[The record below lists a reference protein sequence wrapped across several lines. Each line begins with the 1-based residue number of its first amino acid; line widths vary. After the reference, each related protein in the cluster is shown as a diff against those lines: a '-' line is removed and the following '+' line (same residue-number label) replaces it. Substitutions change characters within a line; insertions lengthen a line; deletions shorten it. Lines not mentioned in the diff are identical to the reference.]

1 MPVKVDFECNLCGNT
16 EGHTIPFR
24 YRFKEGFLWA
34 VKCDRCSLISIW
46 PRPSSE
52 EITEMYSDDY
62 FTGADKETHHMETD
76 YLQIL
81 EAGDYQ
87 EGVKDMKNKHA
98 VGSSILEI
106 GCATGNFLYALQR
119 AGYKVK
125 GIELS
130 SFAVNYAM
138 KNFNLALINRPFDE
152 HLLNSEI
159 SENEFD
165 AVLMGDVLEHFT
177 NPTAAMKLVHRI
189 LKPGG
194 AAYIQVPG
202 TLNLL
207 SSKLALLAYRIL
219 GTQKTM
225 TIPPYHLTEFSAK
238 TIDAMC
244 LHAGFSNI
252 HIEQHIKHPSTIP
265 LRGKWYENVV
275 KKWLQYPNYY
285 LTKWFGIAGDRI
297 HITAYK

>member
-1 MPVKVDFECNLCGNT
+1 
-16 EGHTIPFR
+16 
-24 YRFKEGFLWA
+24 
-34 VKCDRCSLISIW
+34 
-46 PRPSSE
+46 
-52 EITEMYSDDY
+52 
-62 FTGADKETHHMETD
+62 METD

-152 HLLNSEI
+152 DLLNSEI

-207 SSKLALLAYRIL
+207 SSKLALVAYRIL